1 MKGDMNDRIKEL
13 EERVARLEANQGQ
26 GSEVSQ
32 SDLDEILKKL
42 KEVENELKN
51 KVDCDLFD
59 NEIAALRA
67 MIGEMDQD
75 PKSTQ
80 IQTTAPPPRPSG
92 PQLTTKELNRIKEI
106 IEKFP
111 IMEDTQ

>member
-1 MKGDMNDRIKEL
+1 MKGDQSTLQNLNDRLKDL
-13 EERVARLEANQGQ
+13 EERVTLLEANQGQ
-26 GSEVSQ
+26 GGSGVSQ

-42 KEVENELKN
+42 KDLENEVKN

-75 PKSTQ
+75 PKNTQ
-80 IQTTAPPPRPSG
+80 IQTTTPPPPRPSG
-92 PQLTTKELNRIKEI
+92 P
-106 IEKFP
+106 
-111 IMEDTQ
+111 